1 MVGPS
6 NHGGQAFTH
15 ALRQAQ
21 GDTPFF
27 LYMRITIIGSGNVAT
42 HMAAALKN
50 AGHNLMQ
57 VYSRDMQNAALL
69 AYHVKAEPVDDLQHI
84 SNETDVF
91 VIAVKDDVIG
101 VIAEQLAKHDKLM
114 LHTSGATDLYA
125 LLAFTDKAGVMYPLQ
140 TFSKVREVDFR
151 QVPLCIEG
159 ADESITKQIEELA
172 QSISNNIYRVDS
184 GQRKILH
191 LAAVFACN
199 FPNYL
204 YEVARQLLDGKGLEF
219 DLLRPLI
226 LETAQKVQERLPA
239 QVQTGPAVRNDVG
252 TMDSHLKLLAETPHL
267 QQIYTMLSQ
276 GIIKMDFTPPA
287 DK

>member
-1 MVGPS
+1 
-6 NHGGQAFTH
+6 
-15 ALRQAQ
+15 
-21 GDTPFF
+21 
-27 LYMRITIIGSGNVAT
+27 MRITIIGSGNVAT
-42 HMAAALKN
+42 HMAAAFKN
-50 AGHNLMQ
+50 AGHKIVQ

-69 AYHVKAEPVDDLQHI
+69 AYHVKAEPVDDLQHLN
-84 SNETDVF
+84 SDTDVF

-101 VIAEQLAKHDKLM
+101 VIAEQLAKHDKLI

-125 LLAFTDKAGVMYPLQ
+125 LLAFTDKAGVLYPLQ
-140 TFSKVREVDFR
+140 TFSKIKEVNFR

-159 ADESITKQIEELA
+159 ADAGITRQIEELA

-184 GQRKILH
+184 AQRKILH

-204 YEVARQLLDGKGLEF
+204 YEVARQLLDAKGLDF

-226 LETAQKVQERLPA
+226 LETAEKVQERLPG
-239 QVQTGPAVRNDVG
+239 QVQTGPALRNDSG
-252 TMDSHLKLLAETPHL
+252 TLEVHLKLLVETPHL

-276 GIIKMDFTPPA
+276 GIIKMDFTAPA

>member
-1 MVGPS
+1 
-6 NHGGQAFTH
+6 
-15 ALRQAQ
+15 
-21 GDTPFF
+21 
-27 LYMRITIIGSGNVAT
+27 MRITIIGSGNVAT

-50 AGHNLMQ
+50 AGHNIVQ

-69 AYHVKAEPVDDLQHI
+69 AYHVKAEPVDDLQHLN
-84 SNETDVF
+84 SDTDVF

-114 LHTSGATDLYA
+114 VHTSGATDLYA
-125 LLAFTDKAGVMYPLQ
+125 LLAFTDKAGVLYPLQ
-140 TFSKVREVDFR
+140 TFSKIKEVNFR

-159 ADESITKQIEELA
+159 ADASISRQIEELA
-172 QSISNNIYRVDS
+172 QSISNNIYRVD
-184 GQRKILH
+184 GAQRKILH
-191 LAAVFACN
+191 MAAVFACN

-204 YEVARQLLDGKGLEF
+204 YEVARQLLDDKGLDFE
-219 DLLRPLI
+219 LLRPLI

-239 QVQTGPAVRNDVG
+239 QVQTGPAVRNDIG
-252 TMDSHLKLLAETPHL
+252 TMNDHLKLLAETPHL

-276 GIIKMDFTPPA
+276 GIIKMDFTQHG

>member
-1 MVGPS
+1 
-6 NHGGQAFTH
+6 
-15 ALRQAQ
+15 
-21 GDTPFF
+21 
-27 LYMRITIIGSGNVAT
+27 MRITIIGSGNVAT

-50 AGHNLMQ
+50 AGHNIVQ

-69 AYHVKAEPVDDLQHI
+69 AYHVKAEPVDDLQQI
-84 SNETDVF
+84 NSNTDVF

-101 VIAEQLAKHDKLM
+101 LLAEQLAKHDKLM

-125 LLAFTDKAGVMYPLQ
+125 LLAFTDKAGVLYPLQ
-140 TFSKVREVDFR
+140 TFSKIKEVNFR
-151 QVPLCIEG
+151 QVPLCVEG
-159 ADESITKQIEELA
+159 ADDSVTHQIEELA

-184 GQRKILH
+184 AQRKILH

-204 YEVARQLLDGKGLEF
+204 YEVARQLLDAKGLDFE
-219 DLLRPLI
+219 LLRPLI
-226 LETAQKVQERLPA
+226 LETAQKVQERLPS
-239 QVQTGPAVRNDVG
+239 QVQTGPAVRNDAG
-252 TMDSHLKLLAETPHL
+252 TMNDHLKLLAETPHL

-276 GIIKMDFTPPA
+276 GIIKLDFTPHG